1 MIWSMRALN
10 VSVININ
17 IFSCYLKFVEIWKE
31 QQRLQQKQRLM
42 MLLEEL
48 WMGLRVKLLRS
59 VERKLDQ
66 LDRLMDNLQWWVKLQ
81 ILKLC
86 LMKLGLNQ

>member
-1 MIWSMRALN
+1 MRALN